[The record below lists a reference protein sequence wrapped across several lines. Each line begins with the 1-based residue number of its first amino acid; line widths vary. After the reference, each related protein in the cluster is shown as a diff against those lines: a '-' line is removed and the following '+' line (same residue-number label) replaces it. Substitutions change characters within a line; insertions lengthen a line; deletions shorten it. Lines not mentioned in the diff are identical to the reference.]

1 MMIWKEDVECA
12 ARADLKEL
20 QSGYLRKLIPY
31 IYNNCAVYRRKLDA
45 AGVKPDQIKSIDD
58 IKRLPITTKEDMR
71 DNYPYG
77 LFSAPQDQIAE
88 IHVSS
93 GTTGNPTLVG
103 YTRADV
109 KLWGEVM
116 ARAFCCAGAVP
127 GDTIQI
133 AYGYGLFTGG
143 LGSHYGALE
152 MGLRILP
159 TSSGQTARQLKLMQ
173 DFKPRIIACTP
184 SYVLYMAEEA
194 RTLGIDPAKGNW
206 KIGVFGAEPWSDA
219 MRHEI
224 ESIWNMLATDI
235 YGLSEIIGPG
245 VAQECQYKDGLHV
258 FSDVFYPE
266 ILDPKTGQ
274 EVPEGEPGE
283 LVVTT
288 LTKQG
293 IPLIR
298 YGTRDIVSI
307 RYDKCRCG
315 RTSPRISKIKGRTD
329 DMIVVR
335 GINVF
340 PSQIEHVLVGIEG
353 TQPHY
358 QIIVDRQAH
367 QLDEVEVLVEVDEKF
382 FSDEIKQLNVMR
394 EKIRKEIQNVLS
406 IGVKVTL
413 VEPKTIAR
421 SEGKAKRI
429 VDKRTL

>member
-1 MMIWKEDVECA
+1 MIWKQDVECA
-12 ARADLKEL
+12 DSAALKAL
-20 QSGYLRKLIPY
+20 QSDHLKKLIPY
-31 IYNNCAVYRRKLDA
+31 IYHNCSVYRQKLDA
-45 AGVKPDQIKSIDD
+45 AGVDPGAIESIDD
-58 IKRLPITTKEDMR
+58 IKKLPFTTKEDMR
-71 DNYPYG
+71 DHYPYG
-77 LFSAPQDQIAE
+77 LFSAPQDQISE

-103 YTRADV
+103 YTKDDL
-109 KLWGEVM
+109 KLWGDVM
-116 ARAFCCAGAVP
+116 ARVLCCAGAEP

-143 LGSHYGALE
+143 LGFHYGALE
-152 MGLRILP
+152 MGLRVIP
-159 TSSGQTARQLKLMQ
+159 TSSGQTARQLKIMQ
-173 DFKPRIIACTP
+173 DFKPRIIGCTP
-184 SYVLYMAEEA
+184 SYALYMAEEA
-194 RTLGIDPAKGNW
+194 KEMGIDPTQGNW
-206 KIGVFGAEPWSDA
+206 KIGIFGAEPWSDSV
-219 MRHEI
+219 RNEI
-224 ESIWNMLATDI
+224 EEAWNMLATDV

-245 VAQECQYKDGLHV
+245 VAQECQHKDGLHI

-266 ILDPKTGQ
+266 IINPETGE
-274 EVPEGEPGE
+274 EVPEGEDGE

-298 YGTRDIVSI
+298 YRTRDIVSI
-307 RYDKCRCG
+307 NYETCRCG

-358 QIIVDRQAH
+358 QIVVDRKAH
-367 QLDEVEVLVEVDEKF
+367 KLDEVEVLVEVEQRF
-382 FSDEIKQLNVMR
+382 FSDEIKHLNELR
-394 EKIRKEIQNVLS
+394 ETIRREIQNVLS
-406 IGVKVTL
+406 VGVKVTL
-413 VEPKTIAR
+413 VEPKTIER
-421 SEGKAKRI
+421 SMGKSKRI

>member
-1 MMIWKEDVECA
+1 MIWKQDVECA
-12 ARADLKEL
+12 SPADLKEL
-20 QSGYLRKLIPY
+20 QSARLRKLVSY
-31 IYNNCAVYRRKLDA
+31 VYNNCPVYKRKLDA
-45 AGVKPDQIKSIDD
+45 AGATPDKIKSIDD
-58 IKRLPITTKEDMR
+58 ITRLPITTKEDMR

-103 YTRADV
+103 YTKDDL
-109 KLWGEVM
+109 KLWGDVM

-206 KIGVFGAEPWSDA
+206 KIGVFGAEPWSNA
-219 MRHEI
+219 MRDEI
-224 ESIWNMLATDI
+224 ENIWNMLATDI

-245 VAQECQYKDGLHV
+245 VAQECHHKDGLHI

-266 ILDPKTGQ
+266 IIDPKTGA
-274 EVPEGEPGE
+274 EVPEGQDGE
-283 LVVTT
+283 LTITT

-307 RYDKCRCG
+307 RYEKCRCG
-315 RTSPRISKIKGRTD
+315 RTSPRVSKIKGRTD

-367 QLDEVEVLVEVDEKF
+367 KLDEVEVLVEVEQRF
-382 FSDEIKQLNVMR
+382 FSDEIKQLNVIR
-394 EKIRKEIQNVLS
+394 EKIRKEIENVLS